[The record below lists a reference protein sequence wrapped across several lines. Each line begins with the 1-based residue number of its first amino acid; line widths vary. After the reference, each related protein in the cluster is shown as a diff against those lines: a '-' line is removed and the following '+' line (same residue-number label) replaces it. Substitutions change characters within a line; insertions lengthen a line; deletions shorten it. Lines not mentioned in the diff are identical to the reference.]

1 MTDYYLRSTT
11 ESDLDDALIA
21 AGLAEERDIG
31 EGEIAVLPVAG
42 VTLDRIGPIPAVVD
56 EEGVI
61 LRPGDNRY
69 HANLRVAEPLSAAQ
83 LDELPLVDPAPAVPY
98 RKFFD

>member
-1 MTDYYLRSTT
+1 MDYLLRSTT

-21 AGLAEERDIG
+21 AGLAEERDIV
-31 EGEIAVLPVAG
+31 VLPVMG

-69 HANLRVAEPLSAAQ
+69 HANLRVAVPLSQAQ
-83 LDELPLVDPAPAVPY
+83 LAELPLVDPLPTVPY
-98 RKFFD
+98 RRFFD

>member
-1 MTDYYLRSTT
+1 MDYLLRATT

-21 AGLAEERDIG
+21 AGLAEEVTDEDG
-31 EGEIAVLPVAG
+31 EVMVLPVTG
-42 VTLDRIGPIPAVVD
+42 VTLDRIGPIPAQVD

-69 HANLRVAEPLSAAQ
+69 HANLRVSFTLDKAQ
-83 LDELPLVDPAPAVPY
+83 EDELPLVDPPPSIPY
-98 RKFFD
+98 RVFI

>member
-1 MTDYYLRSTT
+1 MDYLLRSTT

-31 EGEIAVLPVAG
+31 EGEIAVVPVMG
-42 VTLDRIGPIPAVVD
+42 VTIDRIGPIPAQVD

-69 HANLRVAEPLSAAQ
+69 HANIRVSFELTKAQ
-83 LDELPLVDPAPAVPY
+83 EDELPTFEPIPTIPY
-98 RKFFD
+98 RVFI

>member
-1 MTDYYLRSTT
+1 MDYLLRSTT

-31 EGEIAVLPVAG
+31 NGEIVVLPVTG
-42 VTLDRIGPIPAVVD
+42 VTLDRIGAIPAVVED
-56 EEGVI
+56 GIIVK
-61 LRPGDNRY
+61 PGDNRW

-83 LDELPLVDPAPAVPY
+83 LDELPLVDPLPTVPY
-98 RKFFD
+98 RRFFD

>member
-1 MTDYYLRSTT
+1 MDYLLRSTT

-21 AGLAEERDIG
+21 AGLAEEVTDEDG
-31 EGEIAVLPVAG
+31 EVMVLPVAG
-42 VTLDRIGPIPAVVD
+42 VTLDRIGPIPAQVD

-69 HANLRVAEPLSAAQ
+69 HANIRVSFELTKAQ
-83 LDELPLVDPAPAVPY
+83 EDELPTFTPLPGVPY
-98 RKFFD
+98 RVFI

>member
-1 MTDYYLRSTT
+1 MTDYYLRATT

-31 EGEIAVLPVAG
+31 EAEIAVLPVEG
-42 VTLDRIGPIPAVVD
+42 VTLDRIGPIPAVLD

-69 HANLRVAEPLSAAQ
+69 HANLRVAEPLSQAQ
-83 LDELPLVDPAPAVPY
+83 LDELPLVDPLPTVPC
-98 RKFFD
+98 RRFFD

>member
-1 MTDYYLRSTT
+1 MTDYYLRATT
-11 ESDLDDALIA
+11 ESDLEDALIA

-31 EGEIAVLPVAG
+31 EGEIAVLPVEG

-69 HANLRVAEPLSAAQ
+69 HANLRVSFELTKAQ
-83 LDELPLVDPAPAVPY
+83 EDELPLVDPLPSIPY
-98 RKFFD
+98 RVFI

>member
-1 MTDYYLRSTT
+1 MDYLLRSTT

-21 AGLAEERDIG
+21 AGLAEEVTDIDG
-31 EGEIAVLPVAG
+31 EVMVLPVTG
-42 VTLDRIGPIPAVVD
+42 VTLDRIGAIPAQVD

-69 HANLRVAEPLSAAQ
+69 HANLRVAKPLSQAQ
-83 LDELPLVDPAPAVPY
+83 LGELPLVDPLPTVPY
-98 RKFFD
+98 RRFFD